1 MVAFCK
7 DKGAITIACLG
18 SLLKSESLSLRS
30 LSFFLLSSAKEPPWE
45 RERERVKE
53 CGEIEFFVEKGLL
66 LGKMVRMYDEEEGG
80 IMYRIDVECAMRLR

>member
-1 MVAFCK
+1 M
-7 DKGAITIACLG
+7 G
-18 SLLKSESLSLRS
+18 
-30 LSFFLLSSAKEPPWE
+30 E

-66 LGKMVRMYDEEEGG
+66 LGKMVRMYDEEEGR